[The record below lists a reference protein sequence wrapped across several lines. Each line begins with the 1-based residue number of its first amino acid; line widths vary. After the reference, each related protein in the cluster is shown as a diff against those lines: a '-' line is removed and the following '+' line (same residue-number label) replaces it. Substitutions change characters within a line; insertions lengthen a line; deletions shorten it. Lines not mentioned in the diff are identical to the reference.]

1 MIQFIKNHSEAIL
14 IVSAFIVFV
23 ALISSCSANKRN
35 LHSCNSYDHS
45 LVVKPNKNIGQYQGT
60 IVLKKNR
67 KKSI

>member
-23 ALISSCSANKRN
+23 ALLSSCTANKRN
-35 LHSCNSYDHS
+35 LQSCSTYSHST
-45 LVVKPNKNIGQYQGT
+45 VVKQNKNIGQYQGT